1 MISSLMIKQSTQ
13 DLRTI
18 KVNDDALGIR
28 FWIDI
33 SMDFDTYDGK
43 FDQLSS
49 VILSH
54 LMNYNSKSQQNSSFG
69 V

>member
-1 MISSLMIKQSTQ
+1 MIKQSTQ

-33 SMDFDTYDGK
+33 SMHFGTYDGK

-49 VILSH
+49 VILIH